1 MRRRR
6 VRANGERGRA
16 GDTQTTTAGRPLAP
30 RSPQHDRPSIDVT
43 APFAPRAGLPPCT
56 RLEGDP
62 PDRPSLQLGEH
73 GIRHCGSAEVVRQ
86 KLAAEKKLPITSS
99 RKVAEWG
106 SVFGDPVVATAILD
120 RLLHHSRVLTIRGD
134 NYRLRAKLRNGLLAP
149 KATAKST
156 TRKQQPERGQF

>member
-1 MRRRR
+1 M
-6 VRANGERGRA
+6 
-16 GDTQTTTAGRPLAP
+16 
-30 RSPQHDRPSIDVT
+30 
-43 APFAPRAGLPPCT
+43 
-56 RLEGDP
+56 
-62 PDRPSLQLGEH
+62 
-73 GIRHCGSAEVVRQ
+73 RQ